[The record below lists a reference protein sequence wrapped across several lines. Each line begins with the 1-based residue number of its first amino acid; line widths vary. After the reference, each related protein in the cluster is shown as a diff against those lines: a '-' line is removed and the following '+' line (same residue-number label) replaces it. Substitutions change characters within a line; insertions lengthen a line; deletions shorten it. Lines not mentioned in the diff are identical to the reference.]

1 MKESPANSNKVKY
14 NSWYYNQ
21 EVSGPAYPWC
31 MVFVQWCFA
40 QAGGAGLL
48 PEKTASCGALMRA
61 AQAAGL
67 WVTKDFR
74 PGDVVIYDFP
84 GGGATDHCGIV
95 DGLTPTGVTA
105 IEGNTSESGSQ
116 SNGGMVCRKM
126 RHDRPRPQGGCG
138 VGLGAWY
145 SGRQCP
151 GGSDAIPALDP
162 AAVLYHD
169 VQVCQVLGQ
178 SLLIHLPY
186 NNKFTY
192 PPAPD
197 FRCWGVF
204 SFSACGGH
212 RGVLAFSFAGMGIIY
227 TPEGLTGCC
236 NSRIGAGEGYSCCAS
251 IIYRQTRGQNRTPGK
266 SNPGP
271 HHRSYSGQTRYQRT
285 WPVPYIRPG

>member
-1 MKESPANSNKVKY
+1 MATAERVLATARAELGVKESPANSNKVKY

-126 RHDRPRPQGGCG
+126 RHDRLI
-138 VGLGAWY
+138 LGAVRPHY
-145 SGRQCP
+145 EEEMKM
-151 GGSDAIPALDP
+151 D
-162 AAVLYHD
+162 
-169 VQVCQVLGQ
+169 
-178 SLLIHLPY
+178 
-186 NNKFTY
+186 NT
-192 PPAPD
+192 PAPAHKE
-197 FRCWGVF
+197 GVEW
-204 SFSACGGH
+204 ALEHGI
-212 RGVLAFSFAGMGIIY
+212 LAGNAQGDLMLSQPLTRQQFCTMMYRFAKFLGK
-227 TPEGLTGCC
+227 
-236 NSRIGAGEGYSCCAS
+236 AS
-251 IIYRQTRGQNRTPGK
+251 
-266 SNPGP
+266 
-271 HHRSYSGQTRYQRT
+271 
-285 WPVPYIRPG
+285 